1 MKRTLAAMLSFEWF
15 ETMGN
20 LFVLYLVWPAKIKG
34 KVGFCGFSLTPKAV
48 KGVPNALMS
57 SFHVAEEVSYR
68 STPCH
73 QQFYFGNID
82 QYAGG
87 PLGWPVKTT
96 QYHSSSVLNIRTN
109 NFLQL
114 STIRTNFSQNFHFL
128 RAD

>member
-1 MKRTLAAMLSFEWF
+1 MERTLAAMLSFEWF

-73 QQFYFGNID
+73 RG
-82 QYAGG
+82 
-87 PLGWPVKTT
+87 
-96 QYHSSSVLNIRTN
+96 S
-109 NFLQL
+109 
-114 STIRTNFSQNFHFL
+114 
-128 RAD
+128 